1 MRIAAS
7 ASVHERAAI
16 FMTRDRQPKGK
27 RKAAVGTEPAEAS
40 VRGVTKPA
48 LAPRSIA
55 RRHKD
60 TEDPNAPIEKGS
72 QVRSLGGAFEGK
84 TGVVQELD
92 GRGGARVMFGLLTT
106 RVEIKD
112 LVVMAPGRG
121 RPVLGSSH
129 RKPQPQS

>member
-1 MRIAAS
+1 
-7 ASVHERAAI
+7 
-16 FMTRDRQPKGK
+16 MTREREPKGK
-27 RKAAVGTEPAEAS
+27 RKAAVGPKPEPAS
-40 VRGVTKPA
+40 VRGVTKAP

-55 RRHKD
+55 RRRTD
-60 TEDPNAPIEKGS
+60 TEDPSAPIEKGS
-72 QVRSLGGAFEGK
+72 QVRALGGAFEGK

-106 RVEIKD
+106 RVEVKD
-112 LVVMAPGRG
+112 LVVMSPGRG